1 MIQLKQMRDR
11 TTAALIAAAIPGV
24 GPSVF
29 PSRARSG
36 WPEEGDF
43 LCVYTQA
50 SDMDDQDTAPVI
62 YSVKTDL
69 VIRVVVQKAQRDQDL
84 EDRMD
89 QITEAVVLTML
100 PVHGITGP
108 LDGLLDDLRLRAVR
122 PTLSP
127 DGEVLKFS
135 QQVLFSAEWRRAIPD
150 DTPPDDFLRAGT
162 VLGAPAAAQAP
173 DLDATFTTNMRTP

>member
-24 GPSVF
+24 GDRVF

-36 WPEEGDF
+36 WPEEEDF
-43 LCVYTQA
+43 LCVYTQGT
-50 SDMDDQDTAPVI
+50 DFDDKDTAPTI
-62 YSVKTDL
+62 YEGQTDL
-69 VIRVVVQKAQRDQDL
+69 VIRVVVQRAPRDQDL

-89 QITEAVVLTML
+89 QITEAVVRAML
-100 PVHGITGP
+100 PVHGIEGP
-108 LDGLLDDLRLRAVR
+108 LDGLLDWLLLRAVR

-127 DGEVLKFS
+127 EGEVLKFS
-135 QQVLFSAEWRRAIPD
+135 QQVIFSAQWKRAIPD
-150 DTPPDDFLRAGT
+150 ETPADDFLRSWT
-162 VLGAPAAAQAP
+162 TLGAPESAQAD

>member
-11 TTAALIAAAIPGV
+11 TTAALIAANIPGV
-24 GPSVF
+24 GLRVY

-36 WPEEGDF
+36 WPEEEDF

-50 SDMDDQDTAPVI
+50 TDLDDQDTAPVI
-62 YSVKTDL
+62 YSAKTDL
-69 VIRVVVQKAQRDQDL
+69 VIRVVVQNAPKDQDL

-89 QITEAVVLTML
+89 QITEAVVLAML
-100 PVHGITGP
+100 PVHGIAGP
-108 LDGLLDDLRLRAVR
+108 LDGLLEELLLRSVR

-135 QQVLFSAEWRRAIPD
+135 QQVLFSAQWKRAIPD
-150 DTPPDDFLRAGT
+150 EGPEDDFLRMGT
-162 VLGAPAAAQAP
+162 DLGPPAAAQAT
-173 DLDATFTTNMRTP
+173 DLDAPFTTNMRTP